1 MALGF
6 STLNHSTMFGHDT
19 GLAEQVRAAAATGFD
34 LVALDIF
41 SLRATIA
48 DGGLDD
54 LAALVDDLGME
65 VLDVCALSIGPDA
78 ETWSTELADVVA
90 SARTLQPR
98 HVMVRM
104 DAPIDAATIGR
115 IRRTAAELAD
125 AGVAVVVE
133 PSPLSVVHS
142 IARGGE
148 LLADVGVD
156 GVGLVVDSWHFFVSA
171 APWTELAAAISD
183 IAYVQIADG
192 VQPGGADLM
201 EQTLHHRRQPGDGE
215 FDLAALVHALTD
227 AGYRGP
233 WCAEVLD
240 QEERRH
246 PMTDFAARSHDRLA
260 ALCGHT

>member
-6 STLNHSTMFGHDT
+6 STLNHSTMFGRET

-65 VLDVCALSIGPDA
+65 VLDVCALAVNADA
-78 ETWSTELADVVA
+78 DTWSSELAELVA
-90 SARTLQPR
+90 SARALRPR
-98 HVMVRM
+98 HVMVRL
-104 DAPIDAATIGR
+104 DAPVHATAIAR

-133 PSPLSVVHS
+133 PSPLSGVRS
-142 IARGGE
+142 LARGRE
-148 LLADVGVD
+148 LLAEAGVD
-156 GVGLVVDSWHFFVSA
+156 GFALVVDSWHFFVSA
-171 APWTELAAAISD
+171 APWTDLAAAIPD

-192 VQPGGADLM
+192 VRPDGANLM

-215 FDLAALVHALTD
+215 FDLAAFVHALTD

-233 WCAEVLD
+233 WCAEVLHE
-240 QEERRH
+240 EERHH
-246 PMTDFAARSHDRLA
+246 PVTDFAARTHDRLA
-260 ALCGHT
+260 ALCAPA